1 MSSRTKGPGQV
12 FCTACGA
19 AIKAEAEICPACGVR
34 NQAYV
39 HPPAPEGAATP
50 HDPDAYETTVAESWW
65 LGTAAGAGVWVLI
78 VALSGAADG
87 PLGTVLAFVT
97 LFAWIGLPVTVYYD
111 AQYVRANARWNPNT
125 TLWAVLLAV
134 PVVNILVAL
143 VYLYRRHEVLGVP

>member
-1 MSSRTKGPGQV
+1 
-12 FCTACGA
+12 
-19 AIKAEAEICPACGVR
+19 
-34 NQAYV
+34 
-39 HPPAPEGAATP
+39 
-50 HDPDAYETTVAESWW
+50 
-65 LGTAAGAGVWVLI
+65 VWVLI

-134 PVVNILVAL
+134 PFVNILVAL